1 MKKIILL
8 LIVAISMSGCI
19 VMPSRLTIH
28 ERRLWIHQNQPR
40 QYYYKTHP
48 RFQERIKRG
57 RVYTP
62 YFRPGKF

>member
-8 LIVAISMSGCI
+8 LIVAISMSSCI

-40 QYYYKTHP
+40 LYYYKTQP
-48 RFQERIKRG
+48 RFQQKIKRG
-57 RVYTP
+57 RTYTP